1 MTRIIAAAVMLISL
15 MFGMTLQ
22 ASAQGMPPAMQ
33 QEMPDVEVSDEELT
47 SFVEVTIDA
56 QQIQMEAQE
65 DMIEMV
71 EDAGLNVDRFNE
83 ILTGMQQGQSQ
94 ADMGIEDEEMER
106 FDNVINDLEAVQEK
120 VEADIMEIIESKG
133 MEVERFQEINMALQM
148 SPELQQK
155 YQEIVQELQGGQ
167 PGM

>member
-56 QQIQMEAQE
+56 QEIQMEAQE

>member
-56 QQIQMEAQE
+56 QEIQMEAQE

-71 EDAGLNVDRFNE
+71 EDAGLSVDRFNE

-106 FDNVINDLEAVQEK
+106 FDTVINDLEAVQEK